1 MNCPNCNKE
10 LNVTTGFCPYCG
22 SSLNNNP
29 NNNTTNNINPN
40 PNFNTSMPTNN
51 QVPVNQPNNGFNN
64 YQSNQGF
71 NQNQGPVPNNSYNQ
85 NQGPV
90 PNNNYN
96 QNTPES
102 PKKKN
107 TVFIIIAGVVIIV
120 IVIMSITKKVNT
132 AIDKK
137 KSKESEPFDIYEV
150 VEVPEEKTE
159 GFDISSYKDYE
170 HIGIVDVDMDSNHG
184 VSSQAIGWRMKIA
197 VPITQR
203 IEYKYSKLFVEDY
216 NFSASYVCDFEHNYN
231 YFDYYKKV
239 TPRRN
244 SSYIVYRKK
253 NSDTVGVTVCYEKL
267 NNKASY
273 EDIKLNIEF
282 SEPKE
287 RISQLQSNAEFLELA
302 EIYNIDSADLINEMK
317 IASEKTGIYNAEETL
332 EEKDTKP
339 TVDPKTN
346 LSYTEKGAFLMY
358 INDVWKRIG
367 EGTLAVGTIKRG
379 TVKVGDKVQLVGLDQ
394 KIIETKIAKIEKLRE
409 KEDVKSAK
417 VGDYVGIILD
427 KVTANIEN
435 GQVIAQKNSIT
446 TSKSIEV
453 ELYIYTE
460 SERGL
465 ESPLTKTD
473 YEMSMSYNE
482 CHYRVKLKLPEG
494 KTDLVPGETVK
505 VTIEGKVAIPA
516 EVGDEFTL
524 LLSTLRLGKGKI
536 TKIN

>member
-1 MNCPNCNKE
+1 MICPNCNKE
-10 LNVTTGFCPYCG
+10 LNTTTGFCPYCG

-29 NNNTTNNINPN
+29 NNNTTNNVNPN
-40 PNFNTSMPTNN
+40 PTFNTSMPTTN

-71 NQNQGPVPNNSYNQ
+71 NQNQGQFSNNSYNQ

-107 TVFIIIAGVVIIV
+107 PVFIIIAVIVIIV

-184 VSSQAIGWRMKIA
+184 VSSQAIGWRMKIV

-203 IEYKYSKLFVEDY
+203 IEYKHSKLFVEDY

-244 SSYIVYRKK
+244 SSYIVYRNK
-253 NSDTVGVTVCYEKL
+253 NSDTVDVTVCYEKL

-367 EGTLAVGTIKRG
+367 KGTLAVGTIKRG

-394 KIIETKIAKIEKLRE
+394 KIIETKVAKIEKLRE
-409 KEDVKSAK
+409 KEDAKSAK

-473 YEMSMSYNE
+473 YEMSMIYNE